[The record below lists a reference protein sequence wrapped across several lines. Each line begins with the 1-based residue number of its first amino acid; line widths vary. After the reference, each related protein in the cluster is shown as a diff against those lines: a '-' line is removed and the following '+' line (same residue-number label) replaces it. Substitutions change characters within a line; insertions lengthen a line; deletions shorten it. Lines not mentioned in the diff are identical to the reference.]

1 MRSFLGRDIL
11 SLKDFSRDEFER
23 VFGVV
28 DDLKP
33 FARDRRNTDLLQH
46 KTLLTAFYQPS
57 TRTRLSTEAAMHRLG
72 GHVLGFSD
80 AKMTRAG
87 DFYQESLKDTFHM
100 LEYYGDVIAIRH
112 FQQGAP
118 AEAARWASVPVINC
132 GDGWGE
138 HPTQVLTDLY
148 TIRTELGTLDGLTYL
163 LVGDM
168 RMRTMHS
175 ILYALS
181 QFDAEA
187 IVVSPP
193 EMSLLPEFKAEL
205 DALNVVYREAPSVA
219 DAIDAADVIYMEP
232 VVQADYTQS
241 RVERA
246 GETGRTPEAY
256 RVTRELLRD
265 RAKRSSIILHSLP
278 RMDELPEDVD
288 ATRHQRYWVE
298 AFNGVALR
306 MALLSLVLGA
316 VE

>member
-1 MRSFLGRDIL
+1 
-11 SLKDFSRDEFER
+11 
-23 VFGVV
+23 
-28 DDLKP
+28 
-33 FARDRRNTDLLQH
+33 
-46 KTLLTAFYQPS
+46 
-57 TRTRLSTEAAMHRLG
+57 
-72 GHVLGFSD
+72 
-80 AKMTRAG
+80 
-87 DFYQESLKDTFHM
+87 
-100 LEYYGDVIAIRH
+100 
-112 FQQGAP
+112 
-118 AEAARWASVPVINC
+118 
-132 GDGWGE
+132 
-138 HPTQVLTDLY
+138 
-148 TIRTELGTLDGLTYL
+148 
-163 LVGDM
+163 
-168 RMRTMHS
+168 MHS

-181 QFDAEA
+181 QYDAEA

-219 DAIDAADVIYMEP
+219 DAIAEADVIYMEP

-241 RVERA
+241 RVERG

-306 MALLSLVLGA
+306 MALLSLILGA